1 MMTSG
6 LLASFLGTQVLD
18 GAVSG
23 MVALGVFP
31 VIWIP
36 LYKTLT
42 EVEDALAVVIA
53 PIIGKKVPGR
63 VLVFAESCDVI
74 LSIALLVCILVFPQ
88 TMVAALIVYLA
99 FVSILPLL
107 VDLAEEFS

>member
-1 MMTSG
+1 MRLTHLRKVRRSQIMMTSG

-53 PIIGKKVPGR
+53 PIIGKKSLG
-63 VLVFAESCDVI
+63 EC
-74 LSIALLVCILVFPQ
+74 
-88 TMVAALIVYLA
+88 
-99 FVSILPLL
+99 
-107 VDLAEEFS
+107 

>member
-42 EVEDALAVVIA
+42 EVEDALAVVIVN
-53 PIIGKKVPGR
+53 I
-63 VLVFAESCDVI
+63 
-74 LSIALLVCILVFPQ
+74 
-88 TMVAALIVYLA
+88 
-99 FVSILPLL
+99 
-107 VDLAEEFS
+107 